1 MISIFLYT
9 FASVF
14 VVSLISFVGVL
25 TLGMSS
31 KRLKTV
37 LIYMLA
43 FSAGALF
50 GDAFL
55 HIIPELGEEGFKI
68 ASSAWILGGFLIF
81 FAIEKFIY
89 WQHCHMPI
97 TKEHAHP
104 FAYTNLV
111 GEGFHNFLDGLI
123 IAGSYIVSVPI
134 GLATTLAVILHEIP
148 QEIGDFGVLLHG
160 GFSKG
165 RALFLN
171 FVSALLAVVGALVG
185 LLLNNYIGSISGI
198 LLPLA
203 AGGFIY
209 IAGADLIPELHK
221 ETGVRKAFLQLIC
234 LLAGIGVMA
243 LLLLLE

>member
-1 MISIFLYT
+1 MITIWFYT
-9 FASVF
+9 LTSVF
-14 VVSLISFVGVL
+14 IVSLISFVGVF
-25 TLGMSS
+25 TLGISS
-31 KRLKTV
+31 VRLKKI
-37 LIYMLA
+37 LIYLLA

-55 HIIPELGEEGFKI
+55 HIIPELGKEGFTI
-68 ASSAWILGGFLIF
+68 SSSAWILSGFLLF
-81 FAIEKFIY
+81 FVIEKFVH

-97 TKEHAHP
+97 TEKHVHP
-104 FAYTNLV
+104 FAYINLV
-111 GEGFHNFLDGLI
+111 GDGFHNFLDGLI

-134 GLATTLAVILHEIP
+134 GVATTLAVIFHEIP

-165 RALFLN
+165 KVLFLN
-171 FVSALLAVVGALVG
+171 FVSALFAVVGALIG
-185 LLLNNYIGSISGI
+185 LILSSRVESISGI
-198 LLPLA
+198 LLPIA

-221 ETGVRKAFLQLIC
+221 ETGVRKAFLQLLC
-234 LLAGIGVMA
+234 LLIGVGVMA